1 MLNFFSKIIQKQFDP
16 VDNSPLVLFRMI
28 FGFLIFAETFGAI
41 LTGWVRQ
48 VLIEPEFTFTLIGL
62 EWLQPLPGSGM
73 YVYFAFMVICGLCVM
88 VGYKYR
94 LSLSLFTILWT
105 LVYWMQKSYYN
116 NHYYLLILLCLFMLC
131 VPAHAYASF
140 DAKRWSSVVS
150 MTCPRWCINIFI
162 IQLWIVFTF
171 AALNKIYPGWIE
183 GHFIQVALS
192 SKKQYWLIGDILQ
205 KQWLQNLVIYGG
217 IGFDLLIVY
226 FLLWKKTR
234 VLAFI
239 ASIIFHLFNAVVFQI
254 GIFPFMMIGMTVLFF
269 KPETIR
275 KIFFPKKTLIG
286 LSNNEQT
293 KLKAGRLALA
303 VVFAAYFGFQ
313 IYLPLRHHLYKGDVF
328 WTEEG
333 HRLAWRMMLRVK
345 YGSLDFEVKHP
356 ETGEN
361 WRVDPLDFFTSKQ
374 VAAAASKPDM
384 IWQMAKWMKKHYS
397 KQGIED
403 VEIYANTSV
412 SLNGS
417 TRHPIIDPDTD
428 LTKVKWQP
436 FKHSKWILSP
446 K

>member
-48 VLIEPEFTFTLIGL
+48 ALIEPEFTFTLIGL

-73 YVYFAFMVICGLCVM
+73 YVYFGLMAICGLCVM
-88 VGYKYR
+88 VGYRYR
-94 LSLSLFTILWT
+94 LTLSIFTVLWT
-105 LVYWMQKSYYN
+105 LVYWMQKSFYN

-140 DAKRWSSVVS
+140 DAKRWNSVVS
-150 MTCPRWCINIFI
+150 TTCPRWCISIFI
-162 IQLWIVFTF
+162 IQLWIVFTY
-171 AALNKIYPGWIE
+171 AALNKLYPGWLE
-183 GHFIQVALS
+183 GHFIQVAMS
-192 SKKQYWLIGDILQ
+192 SKRGYWLIGDLLQ
-205 KQWLQNLVIYGG
+205 EQWLQKTVIIGG
-217 IGFDLLIVY
+217 VVFDLLIVY
-226 FLLWKKTR
+226 FLLWKRTR
-234 VLAFI
+234 VVAFI
-239 ASIIFHLFNAVVFQI
+239 VSIGFHLFNAVVFQI
-254 GIFPFMMIGMTVLFF
+254 GIFPFMMIGLSVFF
-269 KPETIR
+269 FNPETIR
-275 KIFFPKKTLIG
+275 KIFFPRKTLIA

-303 VVFAAYFGFQ
+303 VAFAIYFGFQ

-345 YGSLDFEVKHP
+345 YGSLSFDIKHP
-356 ETGEN
+356 ETNKAWKVNPKE
-361 WRVDPLDFFTSKQ
+361 FFTSKQ

-384 IWQMAKWMKKHYS
+384 ILQMTRWMKKHYA
-397 KQGIED
+397 KEGITGIE
-403 VEIYANTSV
+403 VYANTSV

-417 TRHPIIDPDTD
+417 SRQVIIDPEVD
-428 LTKVKWQP
+428 LAKVKWQP
-436 FKHSKWILSP
+436 FKHSEWILSP
-446 K
+446 E